1 MTKVA
6 ITGGI
11 GSGKSHVCKQLA
23 ARGIDVYDCDAGA
36 KRLMR
41 TSVEL
46 KEALQRLVG
55 TNVYADG
62 VLQKR
67 VLAEFLL
74 QSEENKQAVNAVVHP
89 AVALDFEQSGMEW
102 LESAI
107 YYESGFHARVHINIT
122 VAVTAPDEIRINRI
136 MARDNITKQKAQAWL
151 NAQMP
156 QEEIRQRADFE
167 IVNDGHADLDK
178 QITELLQKIAEQT
191 K

>member
-11 GSGKSHVCKQLA
+11 GSGKSHVCKHLA

-46 KEALQRLVG
+46 KDALQRLVG

-136 MARDNITKQKAQAWL
+136 MARDNITRQKAQAWL

-156 QEEIRQRADFE
+156 QEEIQQRADFE